1 MGFADA
7 EETVAAPGL
16 RTAVEFYSGK
26 VQRVLARIDVLEAEL
41 VVLRTDAERFTT
53 ARDQLSAALAEILA
67 DGPPPTGEADGGS
80 QGTSADPPSGEGP
93 PRRQPAAGRRR
104 SGSQPRRSPSG
115 ELMETVER
123 ILLTSGR
130 PMPVRDITEALGRP
144 TQGKEGRG
152 PLATVRATCKRL
164 VKNGRAVEQPV
175 GMFTIARAETSP
187 PEGAA

>member
-16 RTAVEFYSGK
+16 RTAVEFYAGK
-26 VQRVLARIDVLEAEL
+26 VELALARINGLEGEL
-41 VVLRTDAERFTT
+41 AALRTDAERFTT
-53 ARDQLSAALAEILA
+53 ARDQLSAALTEILA
-67 DGPPPTGEADGGS
+67 DGPPSTGKVDGAP
-80 QGTSADPPSGEGP
+80 QATSAEPPSEDGP
-93 PRRQPAAGRRR
+93 PPRKPAARRR
-104 SGSQPRRSPSG
+104 RPGSRPKRSPSG

-123 ILLTSGR
+123 VLLTAGR

-175 GMFTIARAETSP
+175 GMFAIARAETSL

>member
-26 VQRVLARIDVLEAEL
+26 VELVLARINELEGEL
-41 VVLRTDAERFTT
+41 AALRADAEKFTT

-67 DGPPPTGEADGGS
+67 DGPPPTGEVDGAP
-80 QGTSADPPSGEGP
+80 QATSAEPPSGDGPP
-93 PRRQPAAGRRR
+93 PRRPAARRRR

-123 ILLTSGR
+123 ILLTTGR

-164 VKNGRAVEQPV
+164 VKNGRAVEQSV
-175 GMFTIARAETSP
+175 GMFAIARAETSP